1 MQQFNFI
8 QSIQDWSDQYP
19 WLEMLTSLTL
29 LILFAVLA
37 NLIAKQIVV
46 RGIRKLVSKMKSAN
60 SHIFAQHN
68 VIRRISNIVPALV
81 IMNGIA
87 TIPHISEK
95 LITIIQMAA
104 QAFIFLTLALAI
116 SEFLNIFNL
125 IYQRNPKSRN
135 KPIKGYLQLVKLILY
150 IVCGLMILGTFLKKD
165 VFTLL
170 AGFGAMA
177 AVLMLVFQNTILS
190 LVASV
195 QISSYDMVRI
205 GDWIEMPTLNADGDV
220 IDMSL
225 HTITVQNFDKTFTTI
240 PTNKLVTDTFKN
252 WRGMADAGVRRIKRS
267 IFIDQ
272 SSVHFMTHEEQR
284 KLKEFLLLD
293 QYLNT
298 KNQELEVF
306 NQQLSNPSRYNQRR
320 LTNLGT
326 FRAYVEFYLKQHPG
340 IAQNQSLIIRQLQPT
355 SEGLPLEIYTFTNT
369 TAWKNYEEI
378 QSDIF
383 DHLIAIIPEFGLRI
397 YQAPAGIDF
406 QTMLPSSDINDSDLH
421 DLHHGT
427 SKV

>member
-1 MQQFNFI
+1 MQHFAFI
-8 QSIQDWSDQYP
+8 QNIQDWSDQYP
-19 WLEMLTSLTL
+19 WLEMLTSLSI
-29 LILFAVLA
+29 LILLAVLA
-37 NLIAKQIVV
+37 NFIAKQVV
-46 RGIRKLVSKMKSAN
+46 VGGIRKLVTKMKSAN
-60 SHIFAQHN
+60 SSIFAQHS
-68 VIRRISNIVPALV
+68 VIRRISNIVPAIV
-81 IMNGIA
+81 IMNGIV
-87 TIPHISEK
+87 TVPHLSDK
-95 LITIIQMAA
+95 VVTFVQMGA

-116 SEFLNIFNL
+116 SEFLSIFNL

-135 KPIKGYLQLVKLILY
+135 KPIKGYLQLIKLLIF

-177 AVLMLVFQNTILS
+177 AVLMLVFQNTIVS

-225 HTITVQNFDKTFTTI
+225 HTITVQNFDKTLTTI

-252 WRGMADAGVRRIKRS
+252 WRGMASAGVRRIKRS
-267 IFIDQ
+267 IYIDQ
-272 SSVHFMTHEEQR
+272 SSVHFMTDKEQQ

-298 KNQELEVF
+298 KHSELESF
-306 NQQLSNPSRYNQRR
+306 NQQLSNQASYNQRR

-326 FRAYVEFYLKQHPG
+326 FRAYVEFYLNQHPG

-355 SEGLPLEIYTFTNT
+355 SEGLPLEIYAFTNT
-369 TAWKNYEEI
+369 TVWKDYEAI

-383 DHLIAIIPEFGLRI
+383 DHLIAIIPEFGLKV
-397 YQAPAGIDF
+397 YQAPSGADF
-406 QTMLPSSDINDSDLH
+406 KQFAAASAPAAESNHQFMN
-421 DLHHGT
+421 
-427 SKV
+427 